1 MNFANFCVTFPS
13 FAPSFA
19 MFVVVFV
26 VVVFLS
32 EIVFA
37 IYTLLYIFSACV
49 FLHLCGFSRSINVR
63 STKVNALP
71 KGY

>member
-1 MNFANFCVTFPS
+1 
-13 FAPSFA
+13 

-37 IYTLLYIFSACV
+37 IYTLLYIFSAIAYSFICAGIYV
-49 FLHLCGFSRSINVR
+49 VLMFAVQKSMHFL
-63 STKVNALP
+63 KVIKLRLD
-71 KGY
+71 